1 MLPARF
7 AASAQFFAGG
17 QLADKQKECFAA
29 EVRGLQDRRAPLA
42 L

>member
-29 EVRGLQDRRAPLA
+29 EARGRRDRRAPLA